1 MLANA
6 GAGTVFAAS
15 LALADQVLITYGFPR
30 DDAARV
36 ITAIRAK
43 LNPDSSDALGSDA
56 SRRFVA
62 PVPIDGACHVGRDCK
77 SAALS
82 RACWRMPQTRK
93 LVHVGSHTR

>member
-1 MLANA
+1 MRAQGRSSPRL
-6 GAGTVFAAS
+6 GAGRS
-15 LALADQVLITYGFPR
+15 SPDTYGFPR

-43 LNPDSSDALGSDA
+43 LNPELIDALGSDA

-62 PVPIDGACHVGRDCK
+62 PVPIGGACHVGRDCK

-82 RACWRMPQTRK
+82 ASVLANARRLASLSSW
-93 LVHVGSHTR
+93 GSHTR

>member
-43 LNPDSSDALGSDA
+43 LNPELIG
-56 SRRFVA
+56 R
-62 PVPIDGACHVGRDCK
+62 VGI
-77 SAALS
+77 
-82 RACWRMPQTRK
+82 
-93 LVHVGSHTR
+93 